1 MANRC
6 ASVDDT
12 WAHLPAPAPSPWTAR
27 PTWLSPV
34 GAAFEDDALTAALW
48 ASMSPPVGA
57 TAAASSSASYCSASP
72 TPSSSTT
79 TTTTS
84 SASAEILAISSARP
98 GNGGGPARA
107 VLAGPTG
114 RVSKRKPRPSRRA
127 HTTYISA
134 DPADFRRMVQEV
146 TGYPVS
152 GADAAFAAAASS
164 STPAPRFASA
174 PACVLPTL
182 DTSAF
187 LLDSASPQQQPERPK
202 NKPTFVSPT
211 MAAFSVADEASSLLQ
226 ELEAMVSAPPAIASA
241 FPTLE
246 SWGMI

>member
-1 MANRC
+1 MASRC
-6 ASVDDT
+6 ASVDGT
-12 WAHLPAPAPSPWTAR
+12 CHLPAPVPSLWPSR

-57 TAAASSSASYCSASP
+57 AAAASSSASYCSAS
-72 TPSSSTT
+72 PSSSTT

-84 SASAEILAISSARP
+84 SASAEILASSSARP
-98 GNGGGPARA
+98 GNGDGPARA
-107 VLAGPTG
+107 ALVGPTG

-134 DPADFRRMVQEV
+134 DPADFRRMVQEI

-152 GADAAFAAAASS
+152 GADAAAPSS

-187 LLDSASPQQQPERPK
+187 LLDSAAPQQQPERPK

-211 MAAFSVADEASSLLQ
+211 MVTFLVADEASSLLQ
-226 ELEAMVSAPPAIASA
+226 ELEAMVNAPPAIASA